1 MAESLVRKKC
11 SVLIWLLL
19 GKGERN
25 MTHIV
30 YLLCAELSR
39 ILLNLT
45 EPYEGDTLLLPP
57 RHHHQHHHLYYYHFI
72 GEETEV
78 QRGEVTYLRSHSP

>member
-30 YLLCAELSR
+30 YLLCAEFSR

-45 EPYEGDTLLLPP
+45 EPYEGDTLLLP
-57 RHHHQHHHLYYYHFI
+57 LVI
-72 GEETEV
+72 ITI
-78 QRGEVTYLRSHSP
+78 TITIICIITIS

>member
-45 EPYEGDTLLLPP
+45 EPYEGDTLLLP
-57 RHHHQHHHLYYYHFI
+57 LVI
-72 GEETEV
+72 ITITV
-78 QRGEVTYLRSHSP
+78 ICIITIS

>member
-11 SVLIWLLL
+11 SVLIWLLW

-25 MTHIV
+25 MTHTV
-30 YLLCAELSR
+30 YLLCAEFSR

-45 EPYEGDTLLLPP
+45 EPYEGDTLLLPLLP
-57 RHHHQHHHLYYYHFI
+57 LLPLLLLPLI
-72 GEETEV
+72 IITI
-78 QRGEVTYLRSHSP
+78 TIICIITIS